1 MQKEELAILKILGFL
16 LFFLHYWGLNSGLR
30 TLGTQMLYH
39 LSNSDSPE
47 LSYVFLF
54 VFFFF
59 QRIAGFFCLFVF
71 KSFIS

>member
-39 LSNSDSPE
+39 LSHSDSPE
-47 LSYVFLF
+47 LSSVFLF

-59 QRIAGFFCLFVF
+59 SKNCRVF
-71 KSFIS
+71 LLVCV